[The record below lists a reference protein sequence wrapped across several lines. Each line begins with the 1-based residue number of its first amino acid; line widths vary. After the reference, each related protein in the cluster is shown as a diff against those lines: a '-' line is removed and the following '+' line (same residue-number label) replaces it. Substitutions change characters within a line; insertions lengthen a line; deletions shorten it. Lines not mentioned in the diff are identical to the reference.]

1 MTPRNDFSVQNSEHV
16 DFTVTHSNN
25 TSVSGT
31 WDSLTEGR
39 RRLLLIN
46 WLWLSNEFLR
56 INSTFQLYEWMKWW
70 NMTGARF
77 TLKYLCSLSYPD
89 KMTHRLVNIIV
100 WLIYLVVSCFS
111 WIHRFDLRISS
122 NQQINTHQKHQE
134 SKTERRYSADCS
146 TSTSTVT
153 LLKYYLI
160 TR

>member
-31 WDSLTEGR
+31 WDSLTGWTKETSAYK
-39 RRLLLIN
+39 LTLIIK
-46 WLWLSNEFLR
+46 LVSISFG
-56 INSTFQLYEWMKWW
+56 STQRFNFRSEWNDL

-77 TLKYLCSLSYPD
+77 TLTYLCSLSYPD

-153 LLKYYLI
+153 LL
-160 TR
+160 